1 MRNIAVALLF
11 ITAAW
16 AVEVIPGDARRGAE
30 LFSSLKC
37 VNCHSVNGEGARLA
51 PDLGKKAGRD
61 FTPAKLA
68 GVMWNHAPTMWTAM
82 EKAGI
87 EKPSIST
94 EQAADLFA
102 YFFAA
107 RFFDRPGDAGR
118 GRQALA
124 SKGCAGCHD
133 PKSSSESGA
142 KPITEWESLS
152 SSIDLAREMWNH
164 ASQMNEK
171 ITRQNR
177 KWPQITAQ
185 EMTDI
190 VVYWQNLPGAKHL
203 QPNFA
208 PASAEAGKELFQAR
222 GCADCH
228 RGSNA
233 LTRRTSSHTMNDFAA
248 AMWNHAQSML
258 QKPPALS
265 PDEMRSL
272 VGYVWSLQFFDEP
285 ASASHGRKVFESKCQ
300 GCHQTPPPA
309 AGNGAF
315 GLVSGLS
322 QHGPAMFGQMQQKHV
337 SWPFFSGDEM
347 ADLLAYL
354 RK

>member
-1 MRNIAVALLF
+1 MRNITLALVF
-11 ITAAW
+11 VSAAW
-16 AVEVIPGDARRGAE
+16 AVEVIPGDARQGAE

-37 VNCHSVNGEGARLA
+37 VNCHAVNGEGGRQA

-68 GVMWNHAPTMWTAM
+68 GVMWNHAPSMWNAM

-87 EKPSIST
+87 QKPSIST
-94 EQAADLFA
+94 QQAADLFA

-107 RFFDRPGDAGR
+107 RFFDRPGDAAR
-118 GRQALA
+118 GRQAFV

-133 PKSSSESGA
+133 PKSAGA
-142 KPITEWESLS
+142 SPARPVTEWDSLAS
-152 SSIDLAREMWNH
+152 PIDLAREMWNH
-164 ASQMNEK
+164 ASQMNETMAK
-171 ITRQNR
+171 QSR

-185 EMTDI
+185 ELTDI
-190 VVYWQNLPGAKHL
+190 VVYSQNLPGARHL
-203 QPNFA
+203 QPTFS
-208 PASAEAGKELFQAR
+208 PASAETGKELFQAK

-228 RGSNA
+228 RGGDT

-265 PDEMRSL
+265 AEEMRRI

-285 ASASHGRKVFESKCQ
+285 ASASRGKKVFEAKCQ

-309 AGNGAF
+309 AANGAF

-322 QHGPAMFGQMQQKHV
+322 DHGPAMFGQMEQKHI
-337 SWPFFSGDEM
+337 SWPYFSGEEM